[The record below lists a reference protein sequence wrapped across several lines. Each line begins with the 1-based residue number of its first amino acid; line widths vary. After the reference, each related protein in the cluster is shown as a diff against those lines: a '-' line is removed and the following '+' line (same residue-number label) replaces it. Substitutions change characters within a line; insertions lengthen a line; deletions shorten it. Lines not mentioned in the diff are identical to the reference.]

1 MGGKSV
7 LVSPF
12 WRTYSERKNNGETFF
27 GNFLLHATTHHGA
40 MKMNFASS
48 ARAVPSS
55 LFHSLAFSVP
65 LPFLLSFSIRFKRLT
80 FPIIRGHQF
89 TFNSEQYFTSGVVG
103 RLHDARM
110 SLLALQEL
118 IVCVVFVAV
127 VVKSF
132 PRMYEENAVGECLP
146 FNSWNWSLEEAITR
160 IDERCI
166 DPREIILKL
175 RLKFC
180 LNRCKLGYLHQ
191 LFETFKNI
199 IVLYEIDSGRRRRE

>member
-7 LVSPF
+7 SVSPF

-40 MKMNFASS
+40 MKMNFASC
-48 ARAVPSS
+48 ARDSS
-55 LFHSLAFSVP
+55 LSFSPSLPRFLRPRS
-65 LPFLLSFSIRFKRLT
+65 PFPSLLSFSIRFKRLT

-89 TFNSEQYFTSGVVG
+89 TFNSEQYFTGGVVG

-146 FNSWNWSLEEAITR
+146 FNS
-160 IDERCI
+160 
-166 DPREIILKL
+166 
-175 RLKFC
+175 
-180 LNRCKLGYLHQ
+180 
-191 LFETFKNI
+191 
-199 IVLYEIDSGRRRRE
+199 